1 MAIRIQSWCVH
12 RCAMAGRQLHL
23 VPFYAV
29 RVRARA
35 RACGFRTH
43 KSRMFVS
50 RLFLLYCAKQNNHH
64 KRPR

>member
-43 KSRMFVS
+43 KSRMVVPHVS
-50 RLFLLYCAKQNNHH
+50 VVLRKTILTND
-64 KRPR
+64 PR